1 MSPRFSRKIPTTLA
15 TPGRI
20 RLVFY
25 TPADYGKSGNNKRY
39 PVIINFH
46 GGGFTIDAIVCSVD
60 YRLAPEH
67 PFPTGVEDGADAILY
82 IWDHADELGID
93 KEKIG
98 VSGFSAG
105 GNIAFS
111 ATMRLQGALLR
122 RRGARAPTGDAVAA
136 DEDEHRIVKI
146 IVAWYPTTDYTNTR
160 EARSLTNPRQDM
172 ELSLSIYKM
181 LDTSYLYPLAA
192 IKLDSPFLSPG
203 VASAELIR
211 LLPDDIAIFTAG
223 WDGLMAE
230 GERFRK
236 RLTSLGKNVNGRI
249 VKEMRHG

>member
-46 GGGFTIDAIVCSVD
+46 GGGFTIVQRMMHGRQHRLFSIQMRLSVVSTTD
-60 YRLAPEH
+60 LHQNTLSP
-67 PFPTGVEDGADAILY
+67 PVLKT
-82 IWDHADELGID
+82 
-93 KEKIG
+93 EKIG